1 MKRTLETVSL
11 LALQLQQVVHA
22 ETRRATRRSGARTSW
37 PKPWKVATCNAR
49 CTSRGL
55 FIQTD
60 RVYAGTL
67 YSRAAMILSLQQ
79 QSLDNSYLYSRAFP
93 SSSSLCI
100 MTAYSVEV
108 QKQRYSQELAE
119 HTLRQWEAARAA
131 MERAAQEDARSTSTS
146 PSNRSNSTT
155 KTSSRTTKSRS
166 RGESSASSAPSSDA
180 LADKDA

>member
-1 MKRTLETVSL
+1 
-11 LALQLQQVVHA
+11 
-22 ETRRATRRSGARTSW
+22 
-37 PKPWKVATCNAR
+37 
-49 CTSRGL
+49 
-55 FIQTD
+55 
-60 RVYAGTL
+60 
-67 YSRAAMILSLQQ
+67 MILSLQQ
-79 QSLDNSYLYSRAFP
+79 QSLDDSYLYYRAFP
-93 SSSSLCI
+93 SSSSLYI